1 MKKGRAIAVV
11 AITCVG
17 LGACRFPHALGHKA
31 PTGQVVA
38 TVDGKEVTFLEL
50 QAEMAG
56 VTTADPKIRKA
67 AEQQAIQN
75 IIDRKLLANAARA
88 QKLDKTPDF
97 ALQEQR
103 GTEGLLAQTLEKK
116 LISQVPDTSPD
127 EAQRFIT
134 DHPDMFAQRK
144 IFTVDVVRMARPSD
158 VNILNGLRPLK
169 TLPEVEAYLTAN
181 KVPHGET
188 TGTIDALTAD
198 PRLIDQIEKVPPN
211 EVFIY
216 AADNGFMADV
226 VRDTK
231 IAPFVGDE
239 ATKFALA
246 AVKRQRTQ
254 TSVERGLRQIVANGM
269 KTVQYNPA
277 YKPPPAPAGQ
287 RPSGA
292 ASSGSKPTL

>member
-1 MKKGRAIAVV
+1 MKKGRAIAIV

-17 LGACRFPHALGHKA
+17 LGACRFPHPGHKA

-38 TVDGKEVTFLEL
+38 TVDGQEVTFLEL

-67 AEQQAIQN
+67 AEQQAVQN
-75 IIDRKLLANAARA
+75 IIARKLLANAARA

-116 LISQVPDTSPD
+116 LISQVPDTSPE

-144 IFTVDVVRMARPSD
+144 IFTVDVVRIARPSD
-158 VNILNGLRPLK
+158 LNILNGLRPLK
-169 TLPEVEAYLTAN
+169 TLSDVEAYLTTN
-181 KVPHGET
+181 NIPHGRT
-188 TGTIDALTAD
+188 TGTIDAASAD
-198 PRLIDQIEKVPPN
+198 PRLVDQILKVQPN
-211 EVFIY
+211 DIFVY
-216 AADNGFMADV
+216 AADNGFMADQVRETKV
-226 VRDTK
+226 V
-231 IAPFVGDE
+231 PFLGDE
-239 ATKFALA
+239 ATKYALA
-246 AVKRQRTQ
+246 LIKRQRTQ
-254 TSVERGLRQIVANGM
+254 ASVERGLRQIVATGM

-277 YKPPPAPAGQ
+277 YKPSAAPAAQ

-292 ASSGSKPTL
+292 APSGSKPTP